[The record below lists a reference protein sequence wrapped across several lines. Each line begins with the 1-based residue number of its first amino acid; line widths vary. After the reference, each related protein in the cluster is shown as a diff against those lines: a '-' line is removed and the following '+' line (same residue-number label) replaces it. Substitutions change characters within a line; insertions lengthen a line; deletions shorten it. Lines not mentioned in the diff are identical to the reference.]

1 MKMQLLHAMVGPNLY
16 GDLMKNL
23 GILIALMTLANTYS
37 ITAHAGTALI
47 CEAQGLVDKI
57 IAIHSEE
64 AFPEKQVCTMIN
76 DDKVTCVNG
85 ALTDLSLELSSVY
98 QAGIGTTRVVLQ
110 HRGMDYQLSKTFDCD
125 WINGEEHCGMN
136 TPTETLA
143 EEDIN
148 CMMVRD

>member
-1 MKMQLLHAMVGPNLY
+1 MLNLRAMVGPNLY
-16 GDLMKNL
+16 GDLMKKL
-23 GILIALMTLANTYS
+23 GILIALL
-37 ITAHAGTALI
+37 ITVNAHAGTALI

-57 IAIHSEE
+57 ISLHAEE
-64 AFPEKQVCTMIN
+64 SFPAKQVCTMIN
-76 DDKVTCVNG
+76 DDKVTCVDG
-85 ALTDLSLELSSVY
+85 ALTDPSLELSSVY

-136 TPTETLA
+136 TPTQILA

-148 CMMVRD
+148 CMMVRE